1 MITDPR
7 LFLTCMSS
15 DVSEENAV
23 EIIEPIIDYLDGVIW
38 VLNDVPVDSPN
49 ARYLESVKGKGRI
62 IHRQWADFR
71 HWHMMNDTLFTG
83 LIQEGDYVCWVDP
96 LERATV
102 PFISRVKSE
111 IGPMMN
117 EADVDVLAYYGKA
130 FLFRYHETLEYRNS
144 PHWSLTGWNGRAIE
158 WSKIEPDETKVRFNM
173 RPLKRKEG
181 HHFSL
186 HYLRYY
192 VSYPEGSNTC
202 ALGLEQFP
210 GGATQENF
218 ARREGQ
224 RLEFRRELRRRGIPL
239 TVEGVKSMMMV
250 PMDDTLRAYV
260 RGDKILSD
268 SYWYF
273 HGRGAELQ
281 DNHNPKNALPIP

>member
-1 MITDPR
+1 MITEPR
-7 LFLTCMSS
+7 LFLTSMSS
-15 DVSEENAV
+15 DISEENAV

-38 VLNDVPVDSPN
+38 VLNDVPADSPN
-49 ARYLESVKGKGRI
+49 ARYLESVKGNGKI
-62 IHRQWADFR
+62 IHRFWPNYR
-71 HWHMMNDTLFTG
+71 HFHAMNDTLFTG

-96 LERATV
+96 LER
-102 PFISRVKSE
+102 PRRDFISRVKGE

-130 FLFRYHETLEYRNS
+130 FLFRYKETLEYRNS
-144 PHWSLTGWNGRAIE
+144 PHWTLTGWNGRAIE
-158 WSKIEPDETKVRFNM
+158 WSKIEPDEIKVRFNT
-173 RPLKRKEG
+173 RPLKRKDPQG
-181 HHFSL
+181 FVL

-218 ARREGQ
+218 ARRETQ

-239 TVEGVKSMMMV
+239 TVDGVKLMMIN
-250 PMDDTLRAYV
+250 PLDDTMLAYI
-260 RGDKILSD
+260 RGDKVLSD
-268 SYWYF
+268 TYWYW
-273 HGRGAELQ
+273 HGRAADLK
-281 DNHNPKNALPIP
+281 DTHKPSDALPIP